1 MIFTLAAKELKAL
14 FASPLAWVVIAV
26 LQTVFAWV
34 FLSRVNAFLVVQP
47 QLLQLSNPPGA
58 TEFIALPLF
67 GSVAVVLLM
76 AVPLLSMR
84 LVAEERRNLTMP
96 FLLSAPLSMTEIILG
111 KFFGLLL
118 FLAAVIGL
126 AALMAIALG
135 LGTQPDYGLIICN
148 VLGLFLIVACY
159 ASLGLFISCLTAQP
173 VVAAIVTLG
182 ALLGLWVIDAATGA
196 PDSWLH
202 WVSLLKHFESFNR
215 GLINTADLAFLAL
228 FTIVFLTLAVRRLDA
243 DRLRG

>member
-1 MIFTLAAKELKAL
+1 
-14 FASPLAWVVIAV
+14 
-26 LQTVFAWV
+26 
-34 FLSRVNAFLVVQP
+34 
-47 QLLQLSNPPGA
+47 
-58 TEFIALPLF
+58 LF

-111 KFFGLLL
+111 KFLGLLL
-118 FLAAVIGL
+118 FLTAVIGL

-148 VLGLFLIVACY
+148 VVGLLLIVACY

-173 VVAAIVTLG
+173 VIAAIATLG
-182 ALLGLWVIDAATGA
+182 ALLGLWVIDAAAGA

-202 WVSLLKHFESFNR
+202 WISLLKHFESFNR

-228 FTIVFLTLAVRRLDA
+228 FTIVFLTLAIRRLDA